1 MNSDVEKQ
9 VWHRASDVYRESLAQ
24 VLSQALGR
32 YKRVA
37 GFDDS
42 TRLYESIAGGHALM
56 ALRHALMLCWPSHTI
71 ESSGS
76 YIELRSRLRA
86 YLVDYLLR
94 KIFHDH
100 LCTPDLRDAFF
111 AADLGV

>member
-1 MNSDVEKQ
+1 MLRNRYGVG
-9 VWHRASDVYRESLAQ
+9 VGGVPGVPGPGLESGFGT
-24 VLSQALGR
+24 VQAR
-32 YKRVA
+32 RR
-37 GFDDS
+37 FDDS

-56 ALRHALMLCWPSHTI
+56 ALRHALTLRWPSHTTDC
-71 ESSGS
+71 SGS

-86 YLVDYLLR
+86 YLLDYLLR